1 MKKKNYKIKKIIKE
15 LFKNGYYVINDV
27 LDLNKCDLIIRNL
40 EKLKKKTSKNK
51 DFFDE
56 ATKKGQLI
64 IRDLPLRDP
73 KNFLNLIDNKLI
85 MEVLDGIFKETFIL
99 DNCMASKTINV
110 KKKFNSLAHIDSHIA
125 SKNVQNTLDIV
136 ACYCFDEFTQ
146 KNGATKIWPKSH
158 LSGIRLQNDKDYKKR
173 IKSNFKYV
181 EAKKGSVIIFLGQTW
196 HQIGANTNSLSR
208 WGCLCHYK
216 RWWIKPSTNWTKCGS
231 KIFKLLNKKQK
242 ELFGFT
248 SISPSFNFKKQTR
261 KLKTLRKSLNLRMN
275 YSKVLQY

>member
-15 LFKNGYYVINDV
+15 LFKNGYYVIYDV

-125 SKNVQNTLDIV
+125 SKNVQDTLDIV

-231 KIFKLLNKKQK
+231 KIFKLLKKSKKNFLDLHLSLQVLILKNKL
-242 ELFGFT
+242 ENL
-248 SISPSFNFKKQTR
+248 
-261 KLKTLRKSLNLRMN
+261 KL
-275 YSKVLQY
+275 